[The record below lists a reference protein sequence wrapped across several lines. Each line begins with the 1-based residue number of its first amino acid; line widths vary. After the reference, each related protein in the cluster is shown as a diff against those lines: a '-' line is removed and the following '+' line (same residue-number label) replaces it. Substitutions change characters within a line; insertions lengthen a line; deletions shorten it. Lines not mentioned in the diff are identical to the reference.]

1 MKLLNL
7 RIQLREA
14 ETELEDLYLMS
25 EEAACF
31 RYLTDTK
38 EEAITMVIEWIEDLV
53 QQIEDAEAKNAP
65 LMTIDPAFSSM
76 AEFDRMRI
84 TL

>member
-1 MKLLNL
+1 MNSLYILRSKLA
-7 RIQLREA
+7 EA
-14 ETELEDLYLMS
+14 EAELQDVYTMS

-38 EEAITMVIEWIEDLV
+38 EETITVIIEWIEDLI
-53 QQIEDAEAKNAP
+53 QQIEDAEAKDAP

-84 TL
+84 

>member
-1 MKLLNL
+1 MNSLYILRSKL
-7 RIQLREA
+7 A
-14 ETELEDLYLMS
+14 ETEAELQDVYTMS
-25 EEAACF
+25 EEAVCF
-31 RYLTDTK
+31 RYNTDTK
-38 EEAITMVIEWIEDLV
+38 EEAITAIIEWIEDLI

-84 TL
+84 

>member
-1 MKLLNL
+1 MNSLYILRSKLA
-7 RIQLREA
+7 EA
-14 ETELEDLYLMS
+14 EAELQDVYTMS
-25 EEAACF
+25 EEAVCF
-31 RYLTDTK
+31 RYNTDTK
-38 EEAITMVIEWIEDLV
+38 EEAITAIIEWIEDLI

-84 TL
+84 

>member
-1 MKLLNL
+1 MSSLYILRSKL
-7 RIQLREA
+7 A
-14 ETELEDLYLMS
+14 EEEVELQDVYAMS
-25 EEAACF
+25 EEDVCSK
-31 RYLTDTK
+31 YNTDTK
-38 EEAITMVIEWIEDLV
+38 EEAITAIIEWIEDLI

-84 TL
+84 